1 MLFNSLPLE
10 QYMTLGQFIK
20 KHRLKKS
27 ISLRKF
33 AQAVGISPT
42 MMCKIEHDEKG
53 FKAGEQ
59 TLLKIA
65 DLLDVNSDDLLAMA
79 GKIPSDVK
87 EVFFLEPQ
95 GWAKLLR
102 FFKTRQLT
110 PHQKTLLFLHLLS
123 QVEDLF
129 EAMEI
134 ENV

>member
-1 MLFNSLPLE
+1 
-10 QYMTLGQFIK
+10 MTLGQYIRRCRECK
-20 KHRLKKS
+20 GV
-27 ISLRKF
+27 SLRKF

-42 MMCKIEHDEKG
+42 MMSKIEHDEKG

-87 EVFFLEPQ
+87 EVFLLEPQ

-110 PHQKTLLFLHLLS
+110 SHQKTVLFLHLLS